1 MKCLTT
7 STAKRT
13 PPRVGNKFPS
23 LPLKQRLPVRCAEKY
38 VAGNLFLVLVPQ
50 GLELLLALVLGDL
63 STPFFLEI
71 AHDDTTFVQ
80 FINKTDCII
89 I

>member
-23 LPLKQRLPVRCAEKY
+23 LPLKQRLPFRRAEKY
-38 VAGNLFLVLVPQ
+38 LAGNLFLVLVPQ
-50 GLELLLALVLGDL
+50 GLELLLALVLGDFF
-63 STPFFLEI
+63 TPFFLQV
-71 AHDDTTFVQ
+71 AHSNTTFVQ
-80 FINKTDCII
+80 LFNKTDYTII
-89 I
+89 

>member
-1 MKCLTT
+1 MWFATT
-7 STAKRT
+7 PFIYK
-13 PPRVGNKFPS
+13 NS
-23 LPLKQRLPVRCAEKY
+23 L
-38 VAGNLFLVLVPQ
+38 LVLVTHR
-50 GLELLLALVLGDL
+50 LELLLALVLGDL